1 MIALAIAL
9 HTLAAVVW
17 VGGMFFAHMALRPAV
32 GPMTPKDRLELW
44 SRVFPRFFT
53 WVWLALATLLA
64 SGYGMVIVTT
74 GFGAAPMHVH
84 IMQGTGLVM
93 MALFLVLFFGPY
105 KGFRAAMAAGDLP
118 AAAGH
123 QGRIRRI
130 VAINLALGLL
140 TSALGAGGRAF

>member
-9 HTLAAVVW
+9 HALAAVVW

-53 WVWLALATLLA
+53 WVWLAIATLLA

-84 IMQGTGLVM
+84 VMQGTGLVM

-118 AAAGH
+118 TAAGH